1 MNLNKKALGVAVAVA
16 LLSTSAFAVS
26 PYGNTNQ
33 KGSLLVF
40 PLIDISDG
48 KDTLIRITNDYSS
61 DVDIKC
67 YYQSTD
73 RGNYK
78 VKYRADLSFN
88 LTKFQP
94 GHWWAS
100 TGRSSGYADKGFNV
114 RRFGDMPSN
123 GAADKDGYV
132 ARGYPEV
139 GELKCWAVNRG
150 LTAPVSWNHLVGS
163 ATVFDREAG
172 TATEYNAWVFQALP
186 LNGTPRT
193 QVGTIVGSEVTM
205 RLNGQ
210 SGQYDFMPR
219 TNIGQFSPVGLR
231 RGDHHPSAAD
241 REFAYDW
248 TKLYIA
254 AGHQD
259 FRQGAAAIVTKYGFT
274 FWNQDESGFTGEHLC
289 GDSWLELDLKKLWSA
304 TYEALGTDSA
314 YYRVES
320 FADRNICGNSPAP
333 EVVGMVGVQ
342 VHGTY
347 GKSGRDVAES
357 RDARNIFVRAVPTHG
372 RGSIAG
378 SIEWDAGSDSD
389 EVKAGN

>member
-132 ARGYPEV
+132 ARRLSRGRRAEV
-139 GELKCWAVNRG
+139 LGGEPRSDRAGQLESPGRLRDRVR
-150 LTAPVSWNHLVGS
+150 PGS
-163 ATVFDREAG
+163 R
-172 TATEYNAWVFQALP
+172 
-186 LNGTPRT
+186 
-193 QVGTIVGSEVTM
+193 
-205 RLNGQ
+205 
-210 SGQYDFMPR
+210 
-219 TNIGQFSPVGLR
+219 
-231 RGDHHPSAAD
+231 
-241 REFAYDW
+241 
-248 TKLYIA
+248 
-254 AGHQD
+254 
-259 FRQGAAAIVTKYGFT
+259 
-274 FWNQDESGFTGEHLC
+274 
-289 GDSWLELDLKKLWSA
+289 
-304 TYEALGTDSA
+304 
-314 YYRVES
+314 
-320 FADRNICGNSPAP
+320 
-333 EVVGMVGVQ
+333 
-342 VHGTY
+342 
-347 GKSGRDVAES
+347 
-357 RDARNIFVRAVPTHG
+357 
-372 RGSIAG
+372 
-378 SIEWDAGSDSD
+378 
-389 EVKAGN
+389 